1 MASSPIDVM
10 QTILPEDLFL
20 GILCLERKRAERAS
34 RRFVLLLLDVA
45 DSEAGQRNQILDAC
59 VTAINTARRET
70 DPAGWYRQ
78 NLVLGVIFTELPA
91 GQEAAAKD
99 TLVDR
104 VRQSLALNLSAAELR
119 KVRVSAHTFSDELN
133 DGDSDNHGNPALYPD
148 LLHLHEKQKL
158 PFLLKR
164 AIDIMGSLV
173 ALTLLSPLLILVA
186 VLIKLTSKGP
196 VLFTQERLGQ
206 FGRKFKFLKFR
217 SMHATNDPH
226 IHREFMKKVIRG
238 DYEGKLNGT
247 SGRVYKMTDDPRITP
262 VGRILRRTSLDEL
275 PQFVNVLLGDMSL
288 VGPRPPLAYEYKE
301 YDVWHRRRVLEIKP
315 GITGLWQVTGRSRV
329 RFDEMVR
336 LDLQYARNW
345 SLWLDMQILFKT
357 PRAVVLG
364 EGAY

>member
-1 MASSPIDVM
+1 MRRL
-10 QTILPEDLFL
+10 LPEDLFL

-45 DSEAGQRNQILDAC
+45 DSQDSGQREQILDAC
-59 VTAINTARRET
+59 IKAINTVRRET
-70 DPAGWYRQ
+70 DFAGWYRR
-78 NLVLGVIFTELPA
+78 NLVLGVIFTELPT
-91 GQEAAAKD
+91 GQETAAKD
-99 TLVDR
+99 ALVDR
-104 VRQSLALNLSAAELR
+104 VRQSLALHLSVAELTQ
-119 KVRVSAHTFSDELN
+119 VRISAHIFLDELG
-133 DGDSDNHGNPALYPD
+133 DGDSDHHGNPARYPD

-164 AIDIMGSLV
+164 ALDVVGSLA
-173 ALTLLSPLLILVA
+173 ALTLLSPLLVLIA

-217 SMHATNDPH
+217 SMHAANDPH

-238 DYEGKLNGT
+238 NYDGNV
-247 SGRVYKMTDDPRITP
+247 SGASRPVYKMTDDPRITP
-262 VGRILRRTSLDEL
+262 LGRILRRTSLDEL
-275 PQFVNVLLGDMSL
+275 PQFFNVLLGDMSL

-301 YDVWHRRRVLEIKP
+301 YNFWHRRRVLEIKP

-345 SLWLDMQILFKT
+345 SLWLDVQILFKT

-364 EGAY
+364 EGAF